1 MTRARRATSTA
12 LSVALLVA
20 VGRESVAHAQACCAG
35 AGAVT
40 PGRLAL
46 HETALVGT
54 VLKAG
59 LVTGSY
65 DGGGSYHALPA
76 RASEQDFEEDL
87 FGAVRIFERGQL
99 AVLVP
104 FVETRRTAS
113 GVTGAGGGIGDVNFA
128 GRYDF
133 TLAGASRIVPG
144 IALLAGLTIPSGR
157 PADSSS
163 AGTLATGAT
172 GIGAYQINVG
182 LALEQTYGPWLVGVS
197 GIYAQRTA
205 RTVGEGPSEVHER
218 LAPQWTGLAVAA
230 YIFPNEMALAAS
242 ASYTVEGDA
251 TIGGTADT
259 ESARR
264 LPVLTISGV
273 APLSD
278 RFRLQGAVFDDL
290 PISTLGAGQPAAA
303 GLSLTLICSWI

>member
-1 MTRARRATSTA
+1 MRSILVSGAACA
-12 LSVALLVA
+12 LVLALGEA
-20 VGRESVAHAQACCAG
+20 SAHAQACCAG

-54 VLKAG
+54 VVKAG

-65 DGGGSYHALPA
+65 DGGGSYHALPSGG
-76 RASEQDFEEDL
+76 SEQDFEEDL
-87 FGAVRIFERGQL
+87 FGAVRVLDRGQL

-113 GVTGAGGGIGDVNFA
+113 GTTGVGGGIGDVNFA

-133 TLAGASRIVPG
+133 TLAGASRLVPG
-144 IALLAGLTIPSGR
+144 IALLAGLTVPTGR
-157 PADSSS
+157 PADSVN

-172 GIGAYQINVG
+172 GIGAFQINVG
-182 LALEQTYGPWLVGVS
+182 LALEQTYGPWLFGVS

-205 RTVGEGPSEVHER
+205 RTVGEGKSEVHER

-230 YIFPNEMALAAS
+230 YIFPDEMALAAS

-251 TIGGTADT
+251 TIGGAADT
-259 ESARR
+259 QSARR
-264 LPVLTISGV
+264 LPVLSISGV

-278 RFRLQGAVFDDL
+278 RFRLQGAIFDDL
-290 PISTLGAGQPAAA
+290 PITALGAGQPAAA